1 MLITLE
7 SREEIRIGMEV
18 RFAEL
23 WDGDGD
29 GQELLDSESV
39 SPDND
44 NVVAFE
50 VIDLDENEL
59 DTIVRVTDIY

>member
-1 MLITLE
+1 MLRTLE
-7 SREEIRIGMEV
+7 SREEIKIGMEV

-29 GQELLDSESV
+29 GQELLDSGSV

-59 DTIVRVTDIY
+59 VYCIIDI

>member
-1 MLITLE
+1 MLRTLE

-29 GQELLDSESV
+29 GQELLDSGSV
-39 SPDND
+39 SPDNE
-44 NVVAFE
+44 NVVAFKISKSAQD
-50 VIDLDENEL
+50 VL
-59 DTIVRVTDIY
+59 DTIVCVTDIY

>member
-1 MLITLE
+1 MLRTLE